1 MLSFFKLGLYSPA
14 FIIDCL
20 ETALDASQ
28 KGCTYREVLKCSCY
42 IKVLKVLQTTPNYP
56 GNVSV
61 GGIKEAGKRFACIRR
76 RGILVTHFRGSG
88 PGN

>member
-20 ETALDASQ
+20 ETALNASQ
-28 KGCTYREVLKCSCY
+28 KGYICGEVLKCSCY
-42 IKVLKVLQTTPNYP
+42 IEVLRILRTTPNCP

-61 GGIKEAGKRFACIRR
+61 GGIKEAGERFAC
-76 RGILVTHFRGSG
+76 VCQ
-88 PGN
+88 